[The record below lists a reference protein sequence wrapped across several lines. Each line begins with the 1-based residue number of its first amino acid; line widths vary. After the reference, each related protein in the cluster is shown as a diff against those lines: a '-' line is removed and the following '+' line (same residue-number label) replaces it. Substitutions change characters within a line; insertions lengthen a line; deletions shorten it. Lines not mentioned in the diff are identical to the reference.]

1 MTKWLEKNN
10 NIAKIGL
17 FGNILYI
24 IYIFFAYLYTFDF
37 FSYYSFDLAVAELFS
52 ISLMYLDSIMLCI
65 YLLFIILE
73 LKGRKIIQC
82 LLLVSIVISCI
93 KLGTIGLFSYTNSR
107 CLELLVYI
115 SYIGLL
121 VYMLNI
127 FDIVKIKFANNKF
140 FLICI
145 ILNIL
150 PWLIYL
156 FIAPETLLYVSFYLI
171 AKISIIPFFYKSNIN
186 F

>member
-1 MTKWLEKNN
+1 MKWFSKNN
-10 NIAKIGL
+10 NAAKIGL
-17 FGNILYI
+17 FGNILYV
-24 IYIFFAYLYTFDF
+24 IYVFYSYLYFFDF
-37 FSYYSFDLAVAELFS
+37 FSYYSLDLAVEELLS
-52 ISLMYLDSIMLCI
+52 ISLIYLDVIMLCI
-65 YLLFIILE
+65 YLLFTILE
-73 LKGRKIIQC
+73 SKYREIIKY
-82 LLLVSIVISCI
+82 LLLVSLVISCI
-93 KLGTIGLFSYTNSR
+93 KLGATGLFPYTDSIY
-107 CLELLVYI
+107 LELLVYI
-115 SYIGLL
+115 SYIGLF

-156 FIAPETLLYVSFYLI
+156 FIAPETSVYTSFYLI